1 MRPCVARG
9 SWGGYRVGVIGWY
22 VAQCGSRARSCGQ
35 TIVRRLR
42 QADTHDALLNPF
54 IEKHADGLIVGHSPS
69 STGGSAS
76 PKPSVLAGDVVIAG
90 PGPTAE
96 EQEPQRPEFVSALQH
111 ALGLREE
118 DLAVL
123 RSTEPSSASPFV
135 SSTLCA
141 VSWVT
146 ARGRRG
152 VCVGYGIEWMGWDG
166 MVCECI
172 ETELE
177 EGCGRWLVA

>member
-1 MRPCVARG
+1 MYWRDAMRDVYVVCVC
-9 SWGGYRVGVIGWY
+9 GVYAADAMDDIGM
-22 VAQCGSRARSCGQ
+22 CGQ

-42 QADTHDALLNPF
+42 QADTHDGLLNPF
-54 IEKHADGLIVGHSPS
+54 IEKRADGSIVGHSPSS

-76 PKPSVLAGDVVIAG
+76 PKPSVLAGDAVIAG

-111 ALGLREE
+111 ALGLKEE

-123 RSTEPSSASPFV
+123 RSTEPSSASPLV

-141 VSWVT
+141 VSWV
-146 ARGRRG
+146 AARG
-152 VCVGYGIEWMGWDG
+152 VCVGYGMGATCALAE
-166 MVCECI
+166 V
-172 ETELE
+172 
-177 EGCGRWLVA
+177 V

>member
-1 MRPCVARG
+1 MD
-9 SWGGYRVGVIGWY
+9 GGLSVVCVGVIL
-22 VAQCGSRARSCGQ
+22 SCGQ

-42 QADTHDALLNPF
+42 QADTHDGVLNPF
-54 IEKHADGLIVGHSPS
+54 IETRADGSIVGHSPS
-69 STGGSAS
+69 STTGGSAS
-76 PKPSVLAGDVVIAG
+76 PKPLVLAGDMVIAG

>member
-1 MRPCVARG
+1 MYWRDAMRDVYVVCVCVCGVYAADAMDD
-9 SWGGYRVGVIGWY
+9 VGM
-22 VAQCGSRARSCGQ
+22 CGQ

-42 QADTHDALLNPF
+42 QADTHDASVNPF
-54 IEKHADGLIVGHSPS
+54 IETRADGSIVGHSPS
-69 STGGSAS
+69 STTGGSAS
-76 PKPSVLAGDVVIAG
+76 PKPLVLAGALVIAG

-123 RSTEPSSASPFV
+123 RSTEPSSASPLV

-141 VSWVT
+141 VSWV
-146 ARGRRG
+146 AVRD
-152 VCVGYGIEWMGWDG
+152 VCVG
-166 MVCECI
+166 
-172 ETELE
+172 
-177 EGCGRWLVA
+177 

>member
-1 MRPCVARG
+1 MD
-9 SWGGYRVGVIGWY
+9 GGLSVVCVGVILP
-22 VAQCGSRARSCGQ
+22 CGQ

-42 QADTHDALLNPF
+42 QADTHDGLLNPF
-54 IEKHADGLIVGHSPS
+54 IEKRADGSIVGHSPSS

-76 PKPSVLAGDVVIAG
+76 PKPSVLARDVVIAG

-141 VSWVT
+141 VSWV
-146 ARGRRG
+146 AARG
-152 VCVGYGIEWMGWDG
+152 VCVGYGMGATCALAD
-166 MVCECI
+166 V
-172 ETELE
+172 
-177 EGCGRWLVA
+177 V

>member
-1 MRPCVARG
+1 VC
-9 SWGGYRVGVIGWY
+9 VGVILP
-22 VAQCGSRARSCGQ
+22 CGQ

-42 QADTHDALLNPF
+42 QADTHDGLLNPF
-54 IEKHADGLIVGHSPS
+54 IEKRADGSIVGHSPSS

-141 VSWVT
+141 VSWV
-146 ARGRRG
+146 AARG
-152 VCVGYGIEWMGWDG
+152 VCV
-166 MVCECI
+166 CAC
-172 ETELE
+172 
-177 EGCGRWLVA
+177 LVAVSVWSARLGVSVFQDVWNHSGCRCWGWGWLRSWCM